1 MDELSSIGIGLGI
14 VAEIQIDTGK
24 NTCEIDDENQIK

>member
-1 MDELSSIGIGLGI
+1 MDELSSLRIRLGI
-14 VAEIQIDTGK
+14 AAEIQIDTGK